1 MKLQILGVI
10 DVKRLKTIRILGEK
24 LKEGEN
30 REKAD
35 EIKLKIQELMDID
48 LLYKSYIVQEEVLK
62 YELVNNI
69 KKYLTKVITKI
80 TLSKSISIRIHIRD
94 INMIEK
100 AYNDIFGG
108 VCVHDNQKR
117 NAKIRVT
124 IYMNLMFILSIIK
137 KEIS

>member
-62 YELVNNI
+62 PN
-69 KKYLTKVITKI
+69 
-80 TLSKSISIRIHIRD
+80 
-94 INMIEK
+94 
-100 AYNDIFGG
+100 
-108 VCVHDNQKR
+108 
-117 NAKIRVT
+117 
-124 IYMNLMFILSIIK
+124 
-137 KEIS
+137 

>member
-1 MKLQILGVI
+1 MEVKSLYKKLTEDANATEEEKNEMKLQILGVI

-62 YELVNNI
+62 PN
-69 KKYLTKVITKI
+69 
-80 TLSKSISIRIHIRD
+80 
-94 INMIEK
+94 
-100 AYNDIFGG
+100 
-108 VCVHDNQKR
+108 
-117 NAKIRVT
+117 
-124 IYMNLMFILSIIK
+124 
-137 KEIS
+137 